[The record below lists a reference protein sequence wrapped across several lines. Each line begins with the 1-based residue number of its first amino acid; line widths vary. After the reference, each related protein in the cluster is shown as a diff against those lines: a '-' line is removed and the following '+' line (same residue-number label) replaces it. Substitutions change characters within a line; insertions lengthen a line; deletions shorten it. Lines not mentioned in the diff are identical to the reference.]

1 MDPLLSD
8 LETAERAERRWICI
22 ARIAAVLFG
31 VAAWLAV
38 MSVQWW
44 PVVVSA
50 VIFCA
55 TILQWAG
62 WSARLTRLADIH
74 QNEQHATPP

>member
-31 VAAWLAV
+31 VAAWL
-38 MSVQWW
+38 SVLSMRWW
-44 PVVVSA
+44 PVVVVVSA
-50 VIFCA
+50 VGCVLV
-55 TILQWAG
+55 ILQWAG
-62 WSARLTRLADIH
+62 WSARLADIH
-74 QNEQHATPP
+74 QNEQRTPPE